1 MIEQKKTVSPLDLSR
16 LTFAEVEKEIK
27 EHGAL
32 VVPLGGC
39 EPWGRFGTFGVA
51 SACAEALANA
61 LSEKMR
67 VLCAPVLGIGCS
79 TPFMSFGGTAGIKP
93 RTFTNI
99 ICETVRMWFFQ
110 GFRTIIAIDALSE
123 NSEALELA
131 ERRLKSSHP
140 DRAIYVFSFQQDAQV
155 RAFIARHVP
164 GRELGRTE
172 YGMLSMAAWID
183 PGLVRGIDGG
193 PEREKA
199 AGTVE
204 PDAARYRQWHKRGA
218 DPEQFRKQFPD
229 GSSSNIAS
237 GFDAGFGKT
246 LFEYI
251 LSVIEEKMASLKLQT
266 PANRQPNAPSN
277 NC

>member
-1 MIEQKKTVSPLDLSR
+1 MSPLNLAR
-16 LTFAEVEKEIK
+16 LTCSEVEQEIK
-27 EHGAL
+27 RLPVLIA
-32 VVPLGGC
+32 PLGGC

-51 SACAEALANA
+51 SACAGALANA
-61 LSEKMR
+61 LSEKMQ
-67 VLCAPVLGIGCS
+67 VLCAPVLGFGCS

-110 GFRTIIAIDALSE
+110 GFRTIISIDALSE

-131 ERRLKSSHP
+131 ERRLKLSHP
-140 DRAIYVFSFQQDAQV
+140 DHTVVIFSLQKDTRV
-155 RAFIARHVP
+155 RAFIAGHVP
-164 GRELGRTE
+164 GLELGRTE

-183 PGLVRGIDGG
+183 PGLVHAN
-193 PEREKA
+193 EKEIVPA
-199 AGTVE
+199 ITM
-204 PDAARYRQWHKRGA
+204 DAARYRQWHKRGA
-218 DPEQFRKQFPD
+218 DPEQFRKQFPN
-229 GSSSNIAS
+229 GSTSNIAS

-251 LSVIEEKMASLKLQT
+251 LSVIEEKMASLKPRT